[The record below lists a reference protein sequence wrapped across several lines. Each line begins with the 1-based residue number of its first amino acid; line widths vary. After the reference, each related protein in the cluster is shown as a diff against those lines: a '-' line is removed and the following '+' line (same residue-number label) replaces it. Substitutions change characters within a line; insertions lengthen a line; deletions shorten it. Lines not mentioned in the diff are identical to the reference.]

1 MKRKKILL
9 LILFITLTLCINAKA
24 DTGLYLGTGLQFST
38 HANDSGNY
46 VNKIYVASG
55 KKLDFKFSGSTSEF
69 SWGTGEEAVLLS
81 KERTQKVVVNLS
93 TSSNISCTI
102 SNLKSSVY
110 DLNGNT
116 FTLKDNNVDSK
127 SIEGKIGSIS
137 CTLPTTDNIIKFSS
151 NMYINITLNETMIDV
166 ANDKNTTKSSSESY
180 KYQFGVANENY
191 LKNLNDKTSISS
203 VTIDGKESDGLKIVD
218 IDKESVTL
226 KIVQNELAS
235 KNKLYLEVESEKKGQ
250 IIKKEQISSGERVIK
265 LPYGATSIEID
276 EETEKEKII
285 DELMWA
291 NDDHIDDYGFSNGTF
306 NSNSNGGTIFV
317 FNRIDNRSKVN
328 TLKSLNITGVSLSF
342 KPELK
347 NYIASVPY
355 KISSV
360 TINSL
365 LTDPKSTYTKG
376 YGNRTVNLKEG
387 LNTVQVKVKAEN
399 ESETTYTIKITREK
413 NDDASLKSLTVN
425 DKSIS
430 LKDGLLIYST
440 NVNNDVIKPVVK
452 ATANDSKA
460 KVEIEKFGDLKEGD
474 NEISITV
481 TASNGNKGIYVIN
494 IIRDKLISTNSKLK
508 TLNVKDHEINFN
520 PEKNDYNVHISYDVE
535 KLDLNIETEH
545 EKAKYVVTGNKD
557 LENGSVIK
565 VKVTAEDEK
574 TISTYTINIEKD
586 KKPFNILYI
595 VIPAVIL
602 LLAIV
607 IVMIS
612 KKRKENLSKNTSYTQ
627 NPNSQSEE
635 KKDLDN
641 ENTTVNKNSGNDNL
655 DSILVKKKD

>member
-38 HANDSGNY
+38 NANDSGNY

-102 SNLKSSVY
+102 SNLKSSIY

-166 ANDKNTTKSSSESY
+166 ANDQNTTKSSSESY
-180 KYQFGVANENY
+180 KYQFGVANEKY
-191 LKNLNDKTSISS
+191 LNSLNDKTSISS
-203 VTIDGKESDGLKIVD
+203 VTIDGMGPNALKIVD
-218 IDKESVTL
+218 IDKPSVVL
-226 KIVQNELAS
+226 KIEQNALAS
-235 KNKLYLEVESEKKGQ
+235 KNQLFLEVDSEKKGE
-250 IIKKEQISSGERVIK
+250 IIKKESITYKEKTIN
-265 LPYGATSIEID
+265 LPYGGTSVEIR
-276 EETEKEKII
+276 EITEKEKII
-285 DELMWA
+285 DELEYDG
-291 NDDHIDDYGFSNGTF
+291 DDRISDFGFSNDTF
-306 NSNSNGGTIFV
+306 YTKSNREVFV

-430 LKDGLLIYST
+430 LKNGLLIYST
-440 NVNNDVIKPVVK
+440 NVNSDVIKPVIK

-508 TLNVKDHEINFN
+508 TLNVKDHEINFD

-635 KKDLDN
+635 KKDVDN
-641 ENTTVNKNSGNDNL
+641 ENTTVNKNTGNDNL